1 MEKRDPF
8 DFWYAVNNTEV
19 KQLPSRHLETFDSTV
34 LNYHLVAE
42 LMDTVGQVRVREGR
56 MVANKP
62 QIITPQAYSQT
73 DLEGFGPEAE
83 QYIDWLKE
91 HEKDIRILQYGYSL
105 KQEAFSEHVVSDTL
119 DNVVERVERDVK
131 ASGDPFSAI
140 VVGVDDPWDVCL
152 VRLFWEIIQ
161 ASAAGN
167 IRDLQQH
174 DLFSSDGGVPRSIR
188 NEIEARFKAANKD
201 PSLINELGNQLR
213 QHDLFDQYEDRFF
226 SLVKS
231 HRQDS

>member
-8 DFWYAVNNTEV
+8 DFWYAVNNTELR
-19 KQLPSRHLETFDSTV
+19 QLPARHLETFGATV

-73 DLEGFGPEAE
+73 ALEGFGEEAE
-83 QYIDWLKE
+83 KYVDWLKE

-105 KQEAFSEHVVSDTL
+105 KQEAFSEHIVSDTL
-119 DNVVERVERDVK
+119 ENVVARVEGEVK
-131 ASGDPFSAI
+131 EGGDPFSAI

-161 ASAAGN
+161 ASASSN
-167 IRDLQQH
+167 IRDLQKH
-174 DLFSSDGGVPRSIR
+174 DLFSQDGGVLRSVR
-188 NEIEARFKAANKD
+188 NEIEDGFKAANKD
-201 PSLINELGNQLR
+201 PALINQLGDQLR
-213 QHDLFDQYEDRFF
+213 QHELFDQYEDRFF

-231 HRQDS
+231 HRKES